1 MKKTIK
7 IALII
12 LFAILFITCIL
23 LYVSQKSSKTENITS
38 IDNINN
44 NAINKETIKNNTNIS
59 PTNTPGK
66 TKNSPVYNII
76 NASGNTLQTRINPP
90 EGYKRTN
97 AKKGSFTEF
106 LRNYKMK
113 KDGNLCFYMIK
124 AKKATSP
131 HMLQFLNFP

>member
-44 NAINKETIKNNTNIS
+44 NAINKK
-59 PTNTPGK
+59 
-66 TKNSPVYNII
+66 
-76 NASGNTLQTRINPP
+76 
-90 EGYKRTN
+90 
-97 AKKGSFTEF
+97 
-106 LRNYKMK
+106 
-113 KDGNLCFYMIK
+113 
-124 AKKATSP
+124 
-131 HMLQFLNFP
+131 